1 MEGNIGLRC
10 RKGKHEDI
18 IEEIV
23 LQTYLFLFFFLIIK
37 VTYLL
42 KTVWKMK
49 IKRRK
54 LKSLITPLTNII
66 TVIVACIGHTFFP
79 PALLRHN

>member
-10 RKGKHEDI
+10 RKGKPEDI

-23 LQTYLFLFFFLIIK
+23 LQNYLFPFFSYYKSNL
-37 VTYLL
+37 YLL
-42 KTVWKMK
+42 KTVWKMQ

-54 LKSLITPLTNII
+54 FKSLITPLTNII
-66 TVIVACIGHTFFP
+66 TVIMACIGHTLFLFFP
-79 PALLRHN
+79 QLY